1 MFLKERLNSYYC
13 VTPKNRFMSVHFTF
27 LQITQKILT
36 KYIFRWLELITEIL
50 SFLQIFSVRKI
61 TTPLFNLSETLP
73 EYQQK
78 SQIPSIFW
86 AFKRK
91 LQIIYAAT
99 YIALFLSDSN
109 NCFFICLVP
118 HIPFYL
124 CYSLILC
131 FYFHVLFLS
140 FLATSHILQFT
151 VFNLISFYSLSVILR
166 R

>member
-1 MFLKERLNSYYC
+1 MSLAGTDHWNFKPSANIQC
-13 VTPKNRFMSVHFTF
+13 KKNNHSTF
-27 LQITQKILT
+27 LIFQKL
-36 KYIFRWLELITEIL
+36 FRNINKKAK
-50 SFLQIFSVRKI
+50 FLAYFG
-61 TTPLFNLSETLP
+61 PL
-73 EYQQK
+73 K
-78 SQIPSIFW
+78 
-86 AFKRK
+86 KK

-109 NCFFICLVP
+109 NCFFICLVS

-131 FYFHVLFLS
+131 FYFHVLFFS
-140 FLATSHILQFT
+140 FLATSHVLQFT